1 MTTGLGDSS
10 KSIFDM
16 TPEEIENRMNRR
28 LDELKKEIFAKGLPL
43 TYQDERCPSEDHF
56 IREYEDGGLHLAVLD
71 RVKQV
76 FVFVKDLSHA

>member
-56 IREYEDGGLHLAVLD
+56 IREYEDGRLHLAVLD